1 MVVKRIEITYE
12 GGHKEIIQYTA
23 RYDKDADGIVR
34 FGFYDKR
41 IEVNTN
47 RVLQMREL

>member
-1 MVVKRIEITYE
+1 MVKRIEITYE
-12 GGHKEIIQYTA
+12 GGVKEVIEYTQ
-23 RYDKDADGIVR
+23 RYSQDDNGILR

-47 RVLQMREL
+47 RVLQLKEL